1 MCRFLPHLIW
11 PSIKCLRWQE
21 TRWNRD
27 YGNRPSTATAP
38 WVSPLYPDVFCSA
51 VRPLPD
57 LYLPLLI
64 PINLLVFM
72 STELTPIDRQRHTL
86 AHLLA
91 KAVLNRFP
99 HAKPT
104 LGPVVEHGFYYDFDF
119 SDGATPGEDDL
130 SLLTADMQQL
140 LPKWKFVTSET
151 VSATDARGLFHE
163 NEYKCEIIDELETA
177 NEDITLY
184 TIGEGDAAFTDLCRG
199 GHAESPAEEIN
210 PDAFTLT
217 AISGAYWRGDENRP
231 MLTRIYGVAFATP
244 AELEQYQK
252 HQEEAKARDHRKLGK
267 ELDLFT
273 FSDLVGPGL
282 PLFTPK
288 GTLMRQLI
296 TDRISRIQAQYGYR
310 AVTIPHITKS
320 ELYKTSGHWE
330 KFGDELFK
338 VRGASETEFVM
349 KPMNCP
355 HHTQIFASHP
365 RSYKDLPIRYAEN
378 TMVYRDEQHGEL
390 LGLSR
395 VRAITQDDGHV
406 FCTPEQ
412 IETEVRTITSV
423 IETFYRSL
431 GMYDAQTCWV
441 SLSVRDPETPEDYLG
456 DPTTWNSAET
466 VLEEIAA
473 SLDLPYKRIPGEAAF
488 YGPKLDFM
496 FSDALGRERQLATAQ
511 LDFVMPERFDLRY
524 TDAEGTKQTP
534 VMIHR
539 AIAGSLE
546 RFMAIMIEHFA
557 GAFPLWLSPEQLR
570 VIPIAEAHH
579 DYAHR
584 QATTLQEAGLRVSVD
599 DSKESMGKRIRQAKQ
614 DKLPYVIVIG
624 DKEQDTQTLT
634 IEGREETYHLTT
646 PELITKLQKELA
658 F

>member
-1 MCRFLPHLIW
+1 
-11 PSIKCLRWQE
+11 
-21 TRWNRD
+21 
-27 YGNRPSTATAP
+27 
-38 WVSPLYPDVFCSA
+38 
-51 VRPLPD
+51 
-57 LYLPLLI
+57 
-64 PINLLVFM
+64 M
-72 STELTPIDRQRHTL
+72 STELSPIDRQRHTL

-99 HAKPT
+99 QAKPT

-119 SDGATPGEDDL
+119 GDGPTPSEDDL

-151 VSATDARGLFHE
+151 VSATEARGRFHT
-163 NEYKCEIIDELETA
+163 NEYKCEIIDELEA
-177 NEDITLY
+177 AQEEITLY
-184 TIGEGDAAFTDLCRG
+184 TIGADDAAFTDLCRG
-199 GHAESPAEEIN
+199 GHSENPAEEIAA
-210 PDAFTLT
+210 DAFVLTTL
-217 AISGAYWRGDENRP
+217 SGAYWRGDEARP
-231 MLTRIYGVAFATP
+231 MLTRIYGVAFTTP
-244 AELEQYQK
+244 AELEQYQER
-252 HQEEAKARDHRKLGK
+252 QAEARARDHRKLGK

-296 TDRISRIQAQYGYR
+296 TDRITAIQAQYGYH

-320 ELYKTSGHWE
+320 DLYKTSGHWE

-355 HHTQIFASHP
+355 HHTQIFASQP
-365 RSYKDLPIRYAEN
+365 RSYKELPVRYAEN

-406 FCTPEQ
+406 FCTEAQ
-412 IETEVRTITSV
+412 IEEEVRTITSV

-431 GMYDAQTCWV
+431 DMYDAKNCWV
-441 SLSVRDPETPEDYLG
+441 SLSVRDPETPDDYLG
-456 DPTTWNSAET
+456 DPNTWDRAED
-466 VLEEIAA
+466 VLEAIAD
-473 SLDLPYKRIPGEAAF
+473 SLELPYQRVTGEAAF

-496 FSDALGRERQLATAQ
+496 FHDALGRERQLATAQ
-511 LDFVMPERFDLRY
+511 LDFVMPTRFGLSYIDN
-524 TDAEGTKQTP
+524 EGKKQTP

-557 GAFPLWLSPEQLR
+557 GAFPLWISPEQLR
-570 VIPIAEAHH
+570 IIPIAEAHH
-579 DYAHR
+579 DYATE
-584 QATTLQEAGLRVSVD
+584 QATALRAAGFRVSID
-599 DSKESMGKRIRQAKQ
+599 DSKESMGKRVRQAKQ
-614 DKLPYVIVIG
+614 EKLPYLIIIG
-624 DKEQDTQTLT
+624 DKEAESGTLT
-634 IEGREETYHLTT
+634 IEGREETYHLSLNDLQ
-646 PELITKLQKELA
+646 EKLRQELA
-658 F
+658 Y